1 MVHPCDGILLVDKK
15 EGETSFSVVR
25 KVRSAF
31 GVRKVGHA
39 GTLDPFATGLLV
51 VLVGQATKLSAFLM
65 GGVKQYRATIT
76 LGTET
81 DTMDPTGRVIRT
93 SPVPSMEPG
102 FIKEC
107 ALSFRG
113 EIEQVPP
120 VFSAVKY
127 RGKRA
132 YDLARKGIKVDLG
145 KRSVEIYRLEVEA
158 IDLPDLTVTVAC
170 SGGTYMR
177 SLAADLGR
185 RLGTGGHLKVLRRL
199 SSGCFS
205 VAHALSS
212 ERLGAGCS
220 LETLEQRMIPLHEA
234 LPEMEEIQVDHTM
247 ASRIRQG
254 YQPKWEELKGV
265 VAPPPVRESHVK
277 LVKGNELV
285 AIVKTGRAA
294 GAGAS
299 RLEGVRVFHPS
310 THNQ

>member
-25 KVRSAF
+25 KVRNASGA
-31 GVRKVGHA
+31 RKVGHA

-93 SPVPSMEPG
+93 SPVPSMEPD

-120 VFSAVKY
+120 IFSAVKCQ
-127 RGKRA
+127 GKRA
-132 YDLARKGIKVDLG
+132 YDLARKGIQVDLK

-185 RLGTGGHLKVLRRL
+185 RLGTGAHLKVLRRL
-199 SSGCFS
+199 SSGSFS

-212 ERLGAGCS
+212 ERLGPNFS
-220 LETLEQRMIPLHEA
+220 RETLEQRMIPLQEA
-234 LPEMEEIQVDHTM
+234 LPEMEAIQVDQAM

-265 VAPPPVRESHVK
+265 VAPPPVREFHVK

-285 AIVKTGRAA
+285 AIVKTGPAA
-294 GAGAS
+294 GMGAS

-310 THNQ
+310 NP

>member
-25 KVRSAF
+25 KVRNAS

-93 SPVPSMEPG
+93 SPVPSMDPG

-145 KRSVEIYRLEVEA
+145 KRSVEIYRLEVEE
-158 IDLPDLTVTVAC
+158 IDLPDLTLTVAC

-205 VAHALSS
+205 VAHALNS
-212 ERLGAGCS
+212 ESLGSDFS
-220 LETLEQRMIPLHEA
+220 LETLEQRMIPLREA
-234 LPEMEEIQVDHTM
+234 VPEMEEIQVDQTM
-247 ASRIRQG
+247 AFRIRQG
-254 YQPKWEELKGV
+254 YQPKWEELQGV
-265 VAPPPVRESHVK
+265 VAAPVVRESHVK

-294 GAGAS
+294 GAS